1 MSFLKIVQN
10 LKKILHTKKMCR
22 LVFYYCFVYTEG
34 MEVIDILKPLLE
46 KGLLKES
53 LALAESEGMELNK
66 VSHEGLNFVTASI
79 LADVPSV
86 EKTELIR
93 RTGAFFSAQDYCTL
107 LNEKVFTIH
116 PVTRDR
122 LKDQGASLNDEDMK
136 QYYAW
141 YNIFDI
147 AFPWLPLSVFEDL
160 IVYLREEKR
169 LVLDKETRELVK
181 ENFLNSKRYSERE
194 LNTLFE
200 SSIFD
205 NEI

>member
-1 MSFLKIVQN
+1 
-10 LKKILHTKKMCR
+10 
-22 LVFYYCFVYTEG
+22 
-34 MEVIDILKPLLE
+34 MEAMDILKPLLE

-53 LALAESEGMELNK
+53 LTLAESEGKELSK
-66 VSHEGLNFVTASI
+66 ISHEGLNFVTASI
-79 LADVPSV
+79 LADVPSA
-86 EKTELIR
+86 E
-93 RTGAFFSAQDYCTL
+93 DYCNL

-122 LKDQGASLNDEDMK
+122 LKDQGVLLTDENMK

-160 IVYLREEKR
+160 VVYLRDEKR

-194 LNTLFE
+194 LDRLFE
-200 SSIFD
+200 SPIFD
-205 NEI
+205 NEF

>member
-1 MSFLKIVQN
+1 MEKIDWFFIRFSF
-10 LKKILHTKKMCR
+10 ILSA
-22 LVFYYCFVYTEG
+22 
-34 MEVIDILKPLLE
+34 MEVMDILKPLLE
-46 KGLLKES
+46 KVLLKES
-53 LALAESEGMELNK
+53 LALAESEGIELNK
-66 VSHEGLNFVTASI
+66 VTHEGLNFVTASI

-93 RTGAFFSAQDYCTL
+93 RTGAFFSAEDYCNL

-122 LKDQGASLNDEDMK
+122 LKDQGVLLSDENMK

-160 IVYLREEKR
+160 VVYLRDEKR

-194 LNTLFE
+194 LDRLFE
-200 SSIFD
+200 SPIFD

>member
-1 MSFLKIVQN
+1 MCKKKRDWFFIALSVILKI
-10 LKKILHTKKMCR
+10 
-22 LVFYYCFVYTEG
+22 
-34 MEVIDILKPLLE
+34 MEAIDILKPLLE

-53 LALAESEGMELNK
+53 LTLAESEGKELSK
-66 VSHEGLNFVTASI
+66 ISQEGLNFVTASI

-93 RTGAFFSAQDYCTL
+93 KTGAFFSAEDYCNL

-122 LKDQGASLNDEDMK
+122 LKDQGALLTDENMK

-160 IVYLREEKR
+160 VVYLRDEKR

-194 LNTLFE
+194 LDRLFE

-205 NEI
+205 NEF

>member
-1 MSFLKIVQN
+1 
-10 LKKILHTKKMCR
+10 
-22 LVFYYCFVYTEG
+22 
-34 MEVIDILKPLLE
+34 MEVIEILKPLLE

-53 LALAESEGMELNK
+53 LALAESEGVELNK

-93 RTGAFFSAQDYCTL
+93 RTGAFFSAEDYCTL

-122 LKDQGASLNDEDMK
+122 LKDQGVLLSDDNMK

-147 AFPWLPLSVFEDL
+147 SFPWLPLSVFEDL
-160 IVYLREEKR
+160 VVYLRDEKR

-181 ENFLNSKRYSERE
+181 ENFINSKRYSERE

-200 SSIFD
+200 SSVFD

>member
-1 MSFLKIVQN
+1 
-10 LKKILHTKKMCR
+10 
-22 LVFYYCFVYTEG
+22 
-34 MEVIDILKPLLE
+34 MESIEILKPLLE

-53 LALAESEGMELNK
+53 IALAEKEGIALTK
-66 VSHEGLNFVTASI
+66 VTHEGLNFVTASI

-93 RTGAFFSAQDYCTL
+93 RTGAFFSPQDYCSL
-107 LNEKVFTIH
+107 LNEKLFTIH
-116 PVTRDR
+116 PATRDR
-122 LKDQGASLNDEDMK
+122 LKDQRASLNEEDIK

-141 YNIFDI
+141 HNIFDI

-160 IVYLREEKR
+160 VVYLRDEKR

-194 LNTLFE
+194 LNQLFE

-205 NEI
+205 SEI

>member
-1 MSFLKIVQN
+1 M
-10 LKKILHTKKMCR
+10 
-22 LVFYYCFVYTEG
+22 
-34 MEVIDILKPLLE
+34 DILKPLLE

-53 LALAESEGMELNK
+53 LALAETEGLELNK
-66 VSHEGLNFVTASI
+66 IDHEGLNFVTASI

-93 RTGAFFSAQDYCTL
+93 KAGAFFSAQDYCNL
-107 LNEKVFTIH
+107 LNEKGFTIH
-116 PVTRDR
+116 PATRDR
-122 LKDQGASLNDEDMK
+122 LKEQGVLLTDENMK

-160 IVYLREEKR
+160 VVYLRDEKR
-169 LVLDKETRELVK
+169 LILDKDTRKLVK

-194 LNTLFE
+194 LNSLFS
-200 SSIFD
+200 SSIFE
-205 NEI
+205 NET

>member
-1 MSFLKIVQN
+1 MHKKKIGWFFIALSVILKI
-10 LKKILHTKKMCR
+10 
-22 LVFYYCFVYTEG
+22 
-34 MEVIDILKPLLE
+34 MEAIDILKPLLE

-53 LALAESEGMELNK
+53 LTLAESEGKELSK
-66 VSHEGLNFVTASI
+66 ISQEGLNFVTASI

-93 RTGAFFSAQDYCTL
+93 KTGAFFSAEDYCNL

-122 LKDQGASLNDEDMK
+122 LKDQGALLTDENMK

-160 IVYLREEKR
+160 VVYLRDEKR

-194 LNTLFE
+194 LDRLFE

-205 NEI
+205 NEF